1 MAFRKSIL
9 TLDFDEAT
17 AGTNAYTFQFP
28 VYNAIAV
35 STGAYVI
42 NFGSDLFTPIRV
54 VKNDGYYRLEFMGT
68 STPYY
73 CAANAPTVITKTQP
87 S

>member
-1 MAFRKSIL
+1 MAYRKSIL

-17 AGTNAYTFQFP
+17 ATSGTYTFDFS

-35 STGAYVI
+35 STGAYAI

-54 VKNDGYYRLEFMGT
+54 VKNSGYYRLEFMGT
-68 STPYY
+68 NTSYY
-73 CAANAPTVITKTQP
+73 CAASAPTVVTTTQP
-87 S
+87 T